1 MDFLQ
6 NLNFSNDYWLILL
19 PLILMITDIITG
31 YYVAWKNK
39 VIKSSVMR
47 DGIGKKIAEIVYI
60 VIGVVVGLAFNIDS
74 VSVFVSL
81 YIIYMELISII
92 ENCKELGVDAPKE
105 IEDRFMK
112 KKGFK

>member
-6 NLNFSNDYWLILL
+6 NLNFSNDYWLVLL

-39 VIKSSVMR
+39 TIKSSVMR

-60 VIGVVVGLAFNIDS
+60 VIGVFVGMAFNINS
-74 VSVFVSL
+74 VSVFISL

-92 ENCKELGVDAPKE
+92 ENCKKLGIDAPKE
-105 IEDRFMK
+105 IENKFIQK
-112 KKGFK
+112 KE